1 MDLLKVH
8 AQKKLSELNSS
19 LFPIWPPKSYPKSP
33 NHLFLFY
40 GPISL
45 LGLYSQPSPIS
56 LPLSASL
63 LLSLCKALDLSRTTG
78 ASKLG
83 DWALRHVSDLR
94 PSGLRRNPSGK
105 NSELQLRF
113 RCFSCAFER
122 FGSSCSSFFNQPCL
136 LWRIPE
142 FYVNWAFRGLNF
154 VFCSV
159 ILL

>member
-1 MDLLKVH
+1 MPKKNYRNWILVYFQSDPQNLIPKVPTTSFCFTVQLAFSGCTPNQ
-8 AQKKLSELNSS
+8 AQS
-19 LFPIWPPKSYPKSP
+19 LC
-33 NHLFLFY
+33 L
-40 GPISL
+40 
-45 LGLYSQPSPIS
+45 S
-56 LPLSASL
+56 LPPSL

-83 DWALRHVSDLR
+83 DWASRHVSDLR
-94 PSGLRRNPSGK
+94 PSGLRRIPSGK